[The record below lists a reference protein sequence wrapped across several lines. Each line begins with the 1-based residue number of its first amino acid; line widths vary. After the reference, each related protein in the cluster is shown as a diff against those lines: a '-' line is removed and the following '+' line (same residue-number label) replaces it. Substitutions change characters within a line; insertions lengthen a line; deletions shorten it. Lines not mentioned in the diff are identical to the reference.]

1 MASQWDA
8 TFCCN
13 NIGLSLS
20 NTTPIDDP
28 SEKYCTIMGFRSLM
42 PYDLQ
47 SQSKEL
53 ENVGIHKPC
62 PSLWVHFPCL
72 PHPLPHALSF
82 FLQNLLQIH
91 DLFKSNKTGI
101 VDEIITKALA
111 LVVNALISHPLIE
124 VTQQSNNRA
133 LKSTLF
139 PLDLFLEQLF
149 TTENIMVPLSQL

>member
-1 MASQWDA
+1 MGS
-8 TFCCN
+8 F
-13 NIGLSLS
+13 SL
-20 NTTPIDDP
+20 P
-28 SEKYCTIMGFRSLM
+28 
-42 PYDLQ
+42 
-47 SQSKEL
+47 
-53 ENVGIHKPC
+53 
-62 PSLWVHFPCL
+62 

-82 FLQNLLQIH
+82 FLQDLLQIH

-111 LVVNALISHPLIE
+111 LIVNALISHPLIE